1 MTRLVAGVDIGGTN
15 IVVGLVPEDGTSIH
29 GVNTERTHKS
39 DNPEGTF
46 DQVARMVGRSID
58 STTEELGDGNFEVV
72 GVGIGAPG
80 PLDRRSGTVLVTPNL
95 GWVGMPLRDGIAN
108 VLNLPATLENDANC
122 AIYGEWWRGAAQDG
136 RVVVGLT
143 IGTGVGGGIV
153 IDGELFHGSSDAA
166 GEIGH
171 ASIDT
176 TGRRCKCGNYG
187 CLEAYAAG
195 PAIAARA
202 VEGIE
207 AGAHSSLVD
216 LVEGDLSAITAK
228 TVSQAALNGDHYSA
242 DVIRETAHFLGSA
255 VANLVNIFNP
265 DIVVICG
272 GVTLTGDHLFEPLRH
287 QVVRR
292 AFEPSVAACK
302 IVPGGLPGTAGVYGA
317 AKSFLAQTVTVD

>member
-1 MTRLVAGVDIGGTN
+1 MNRLIAGVDIGGTN
-15 IVVGLVPEDGTSIH
+15 VVVGLVPEDGTSIH

-39 DNPEGTF
+39 DEPQDTF
-46 DQVARMVGRSID
+46 DQILRMVGRSID
-58 STTEELGDGNFEVV
+58 LTNEELGEGKFEVV
-72 GVGIGAPG
+72 GVGMGAPG
-80 PLDRRSGTVLVTPNL
+80 PLDRRSGTVLLTPNL
-95 GWVGMPLRDGIAN
+95 GWVGMPLRDGVAE
-108 VLNLPATLENDANC
+108 VLGLPATLENDANC
-122 AIYGEWWRGAAQDG
+122 AVYGEWWHGAARGG

-143 IGTGVGGGIV
+143 IGTGIGGGIV

-176 TGRRCKCGNYG
+176 NGRRCKCGNYG

-207 AGAHSSLVD
+207 AGARSSLVD
-216 LVEGDLSAITAK
+216 IVDGDLTAITAK
-228 TVSQAALNGDHYSA
+228 TVSEAALNGDHFSV
-242 DVIRETAHFLGSA
+242 DVIRETAHILGSA

-272 GVTLTGDHLFEPLRH
+272 GVTLTGDYLFEPLRH

-292 AFEPSVAACK
+292 AFKPSVEACR
-302 IVPGGLPGTAGVYGA
+302 IVPGALTGTAGVYGA
-317 AKSFLAQTVTVD
+317 VKSFLAQTEAEN

>member
-1 MTRLVAGVDIGGTN
+1 MMRLIAGVDIGGTN
-15 IVVGLVPEDGTSIH
+15 VVVGTVPEDGSSIH
-29 GVNTERTHKS
+29 GVTTEPTHLEEG
-39 DNPEGTF
+39 PEGTIA
-46 DQVARMVGRSID
+46 QVTRLVGESID
-58 STTEELGDGNFEVV
+58 KTTEVLGAGAFEVI

-80 PLDRRSGTVLVTPNL
+80 PLNRKSGTVRVSPNL
-95 GWVGMPLRDGIAN
+95 GWVDMPIRDGTSNA
-108 VLNLPATLENDANC
+108 LGLTATLENDANC
-122 AIYGEWWRGAAQDG
+122 AIFGEWWHGAAKG
-136 RVVVGLT
+136 GHVVVGVT
-143 IGTGVGGGIV
+143 IGTGIGGAMIIEGRI
-153 IDGELFHGSSDAA
+153 FHGVSDAA

-207 AGAHSSLVD
+207 AGARSN
-216 LVEGDLSAITAK
+216 LVELVGGDLSQVTAK
-228 TVSQAALNGDHYSA
+228 TVSEAAMSGDHYCVE
-242 DVIRETAHFLGSA
+242 VIRETAHFLGSA

-272 GVTLTGDHLFEPLRH
+272 GVTKTGDYLLEPLRN

-292 AFEPSVAACK
+292 AFAPSVEACT
-302 IVPGGLPGTAGVYGA
+302 IVPGTLPGTAGVYGA
-317 AKSFLAQTVTVD
+317 VKSFITQTEETD

>member
-1 MTRLVAGVDIGGTN
+1 MIRLVAGVDIGGTN
-15 IVVGLVPEDGTSIH
+15 VVVGTVPEDGKSIF
-29 GVNTERTHKS
+29 GVTTERTHVS
-39 DNPEGTF
+39 DDPAGTF
-46 DQVARMVGRSID
+46 HQIERMVNRSIED
-58 STTEELGDGNFEVV
+58 TAEELGDGNFEVI
-72 GVGIGAPG
+72 GVGLGAPG
-80 PLDRRSGTVLVTPNL
+80 PLDRRTGTVLVTPNL
-95 GWVGMPLRDGIAN
+95 GWVNMPLRDGTTKA
-108 VLNLPATLENDANC
+108 LGLPATIENDANC
-122 AIYGEWWRGAAQDG
+122 AIYGEWWHGAARGG

-153 IDGELFHGSSDAA
+153 IDGKLFHGSSDAA

-207 AGAHSSLVD
+207 AGARSSLVD
-216 LVEGDLSAITAK
+216 LVDGDLAAVTAK
-228 TVSQAALNGDHYSA
+228 TVSEAALNGDHFSA

-272 GVTLTGDHLFEPLRH
+272 GVTLTGEHLFEPLRH

-302 IVPGGLPGTAGVYGA
+302 IVPGELTGTAGVFGA
-317 AKSFLAQTVTVD
+317 AKSFMTQMETAD

>member
-1 MTRLVAGVDIGGTN
+1 MTRLIAGVDIGGTN
-15 IVVGLVPEDGTSIH
+15 VVVGLVPEDGTSIH
-29 GVNTERTHKS
+29 GVNTEPTHKS
-39 DNPEGTF
+39 ENPEDTF
-46 DQVARMVGRSID
+46 AQVERMVGRSID
-58 STTEELGDGNFEVV
+58 ETKAALGAGSFEVV

-95 GWVGMPLRDGIAN
+95 GWVDMPLRDGVSSA
-108 VLNLPATLENDANC
+108 LNLPATLENDANC
-122 AIYGEWWRGAAQDG
+122 AIYGEWWKGAAQRG

-153 IDGELFHGSSDAA
+153 IDGEIFHGSNDAA

-207 AGAHSSLVD
+207 AGASSSLVD
-216 LVEGDLSAITAK
+216 LVDGDLAAITAK
-228 TVSQAALNGDHYSA
+228 TVSQAAIDGDHYSV

-272 GVTLTGDHLFEPLRH
+272 GVTLTGDYLFEPLRH

-292 AFEPSVAACK
+292 AFAPSVAACR
-302 IVPGGLPGTAGVYGA
+302 IVPGALPSTAGVYGA
-317 AKSFLAQTVTVD
+317 AKSFMAQTGAGD

>member
-1 MTRLVAGVDIGGTN
+1 MIRLVAGVDIGGTN
-15 IVVGLVPEDGTSIH
+15 TVVGLVPEDGKSIH
-29 GVNTERTHKS
+29 GVNAERTDKS
-39 DNPEGTF
+39 PEARDTF
-46 DQVARMVGRSID
+46 AQVARMVGRSVEQ
-58 STTEELGDGNFEVV
+58 TNEELGEGSFEIT

-80 PLDRRSGTVLVTPNL
+80 PLDRRSGTVLLTPNL
-95 GWVGMPLRDGIAN
+95 GWTNMPLRDGVQD
-108 VLNLPATLENDANC
+108 VLGLPATLENDANC
-122 AIYGEWWRGAAQDG
+122 AVYGEYWRGAAKGG

-143 IGTGVGGGIV
+143 IGTGIGGGIV
-153 IDGELFHGSSDAA
+153 IDGEIFHGASDAA

-171 ASIDT
+171 ASIDF

-216 LVEGDLSAITAK
+216 MVNGDLTAITAR
-228 TVSQAALNGDHYSA
+228 TVSEAALNGDQYSV
-242 DVIRETAHFLGSA
+242 DVVRETAHFLGSA
-255 VANLVNIFNP
+255 VANLVNVFNP

-272 GVTLTGDHLFEPLRH
+272 GVTLTGDYLFEPLRH

-292 AFEPSVAACK
+292 AFASSVAACR
-302 IVPGGLPGTAGVYGA
+302 IVPGALTGTAGVYGA
-317 AKSFLAQTVTVD
+317 AKSFMAQTEAKD

>member
-1 MTRLVAGVDIGGTN
+1 MRRLIVGVDIGGTN
-15 IVVGLVPEDGTSIH
+15 VVVGILPEDGSSIH
-29 GVNTERTHKS
+29 GVNAEPTKLTAGP
-39 DNPEGTF
+39 DGALAQIN
-46 DQVARMVGRSID
+46 RMVRKSLQE
-58 STTEELGDGNFEVV
+58 TTEELGSGSFEVI

-80 PLDRRSGTVLVTPNL
+80 PLDRSSGTVIVSPNL
-95 GWVGMPLRDGIAN
+95 GWSNTPLRDLISEA
-108 VLNLPATLENDANC
+108 VERPATLENDANC
-122 AIYGEWWRGAAQDG
+122 AIYGEWWRGAAKGG

-153 IDGELFHGSSDAA
+153 IDGEIFHGASDAA

-202 VEGIE
+202 IEGIE
-207 AGAHSSLVD
+207 AGARTKLLDYVD
-216 LVEGDLSAITAK
+216 GDLTGVTAK
-228 TVSQAALNGDHYSA
+228 IIAQAAIDGDHYCL
-242 DVIRETAHFLGSA
+242 DVIRETAHLLGSA

-272 GVTLTGDHLFEPLRH
+272 GVTKTGEHLLEPLRI

-292 AFEPSVAACK
+292 AFEPSVAACR
-302 IVPGGLPGTAGVYGA
+302 IVPGALPGTAGVYGA
-317 AKSFLAQTVTVD
+317 VAAFLAQKAKAV